1 MEIGMKGLGYLTLQE
16 DGSFK
21 GPIAKFL
28 TEEKKQE
35 LIERLAMKVEDT
47 LFFISDGKAVVD
59 RLAGQIRTALGE
71 RMGLIEKDRFEL
83 CYITDFPMYEKMRK
97 ASSILRTTPSPCR
110 RVAWRHWKR

>member
-1 MEIGMKGLGYLTLQE
+1 MKGLGYLTLLE

-28 TEEKKQE
+28 TDGKKQE
-35 LIERLAMKVEDT
+35 LIGRLSMKADDT

-71 RMGLIEKDRFEL
+71 RMNLIAKDRFEL
-83 CYITDFPMYEKMRK
+83 CYITDFQCMRKTRK
-97 ASSILRTTPSPCR
+97 ASLILLTTPSPCR
-110 RVAWRHWKR
+110 RVALRRWKQ